1 MLLQVALFLHILAAA
16 FWIGGMLFLVLVLV
30 PFLRTIPDPAKKLEI
45 YDIVGRKF
53 SMWGW
58 VALGILVI
66 TGPMVLYY
74 LHGIAPSDLLKP
86 ATYSG
91 VFGMILGF
99 KLMFVIIAIIIS
111 AVHDFYIGPAAVER
125 VSWAGAARIIGRMN
139 FFIAIIIIVLA
150 VILRL
155 S

>member
-1 MLLQVALFLHILAAA
+1 MLLQIALILHILAAM

-30 PFLRTIPDPAKKLEI
+30 PFLKTIPDPAKKLEI

-58 VALGILVI
+58 ISIVILVV
-66 TGPMVLYY
+66 TGPVILYS
-74 LHGIAPSDLLKP
+74 LHGVVPFDLLKP
-86 ATYSG
+86 ATYRG
-91 VFGMILGF
+91 AFGTILGF
-99 KLMFVIIAIIIS
+99 KLIFVLMVIIIS
-111 AVHDFYIGPAAVER
+111 AVHDFYIGPAAVHR
-125 VSWAGAARIIGRMN
+125 QSLSAAARWVGRVNFLLALIIL
-139 FFIAIIIIVLA
+139 VLA

>member
-1 MLLQVALFLHILAAA
+1 MILQIVLFFHILAAM

-30 PFLRTIPDPAKKLEI
+30 PFLRTIPDPARKLEI

-58 VALGILVI
+58 VALGILVLS
-66 TGPMVLYY
+66 GPVILYY
-74 LHGIAPSDLLKP
+74 LHGVALSDLLKP

-91 VFGMILGF
+91 TFGTILGF
-99 KLMFVIIAIIIS
+99 KLLFVLAAIIIS
-111 AVHDFYIGPAAVER
+111 AFHDFYIGPVAVER
-125 VSWAGAARIIGRMN
+125 PPLAGVARIIGRVN
-139 FFIAIIIIVLA
+139 FFVAIIILVLA

>member
-30 PFLRTIPDPAKKLEI
+30 PFLRTIPDPAKRLEI

-111 AVHDFYIGPAAVER
+111 AVHDFDIGPAAVKR
-125 VSWAGAARIIGRMN
+125 VSWAGAARIIGRVN
-139 FFIAIIIIVLA
+139 FILAIIILVLA